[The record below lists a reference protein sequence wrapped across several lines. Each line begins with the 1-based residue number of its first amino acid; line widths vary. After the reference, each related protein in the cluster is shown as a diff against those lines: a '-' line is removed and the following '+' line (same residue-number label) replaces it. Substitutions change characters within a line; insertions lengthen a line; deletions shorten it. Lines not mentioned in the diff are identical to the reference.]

1 MASSLP
7 KHKRRSTADLDTTS
21 ESQLLPPRSAIPNPI
36 TSNDDSPP
44 PNSPDSDSPPADDN
58 QPDLPLSMSTSL
70 LLTSPN
76 ALPTDARTALAQINQ
91 TLDPPDQKIQVRF
104 HAIGSAPQLKQKV
117 FKISASSK
125 FGSVVSF
132 LRKKLGLNVSSTAT
146 GEGSAKGAAAT
157 HQQVGGLFCYVNS
170 VFAPGLDEGVGN
182 LWRCFRTD
190 ETLIVAYSVT
200 PAFG

>member
-1 MASSLP
+1 MASSTP
-7 KHKRRSTADLDTTS
+7 KHKRRSTADLNTTS
-21 ESQLLPPRSAIPNPI
+21 ESQILPPRQSIPTPI
-36 TSNDDSPP
+36 TGNDDSPP
-44 PNSPDSDSPPADDN
+44 PDSSDSDSPPAGDD

-76 ALPTDARTALAQINQ
+76 ALPTDARTALAQINA

-104 HAIGSAPQLKQKV
+104 HAIGGAPLLKQKV

-132 LRKKLGLNVSSTAT
+132 LRKKLGLNMPPIAGAES
-146 GEGSAKGAAAT
+146 GAKGAAAT
-157 HQQVGGLFCYVNS
+157 HQQVGGLFCYINQ

-182 LWRCFRTD
+182 LWRCFKTD
-190 ETLIVAYSVT
+190 ETLIVAYSIT